1 MASFS
6 DCIEDDT
13 TTNVLPEVDT
23 LTIDLMPASSY
34 NNHGKSG

>member
-6 DCIEDDT
+6 DCTEDDT

-23 LTIDLMPASSY
+23 LALDVMIVSSY
-34 NNHGKSG
+34 NKHG